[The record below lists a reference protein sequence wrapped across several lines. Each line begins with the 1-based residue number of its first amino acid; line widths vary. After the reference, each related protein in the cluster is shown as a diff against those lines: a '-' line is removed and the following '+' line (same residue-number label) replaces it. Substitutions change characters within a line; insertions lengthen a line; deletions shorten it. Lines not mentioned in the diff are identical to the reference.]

1 MLAGAD
7 VLGSYALVGV
17 GAALYSPAKYGW
29 MTQRVPAS
37 QLVRANGWIE
47 TSTVCAAMGGVAC
60 GGWWVS
66 NSFLASAADLFRP
79 YMGLISPSILSMGP
93 VVAVYALAL
102 VLTCWVPDVP
112 TQGSK
117 PGKWWPRSLEF
128 FRCDWLALWRDPP
141 ARISLCVT
149 TFFWGVG
156 ASMQIMVLS
165 WAQTGLGL
173 SLDQGAYLQGWA
185 GLGVMAGAWW
195 AGRYIQLASHHRVLG
210 CGLLLGLMLPVMV
223 WIDNWLWAL
232 PLTWVVGA
240 LSGLLVVPMNAML
253 QHRGG
258 QVLTAGR
265 SIAVQN
271 FNENLSILLF
281 LGIYAALTQA
291 GCSLSVL
298 LGIFA
303 SLMTLSTLGL
313 MWHQHTY
320 ASEPDPSRSDHL
332 P

>member
-1 MLAGAD
+1 
-7 VLGSYALVGV
+7 
-17 GAALYSPAKYGW
+17 
-29 MTQRVPAS
+29 
-37 QLVRANGWIE
+37 
-47 TSTVCAAMGGVAC
+47 
-60 GGWWVS
+60 
-66 NSFLASAADLFRP
+66 
-79 YMGLISPSILSMGP
+79 
-93 VVAVYALAL
+93 
-102 VLTCWVPDVP
+102 
-112 TQGSK
+112 
-117 PGKWWPRSLEF
+117 
-128 FRCDWLALWRDPP
+128 
-141 ARISLCVT
+141 
-149 TFFWGVG
+149 
-156 ASMQIMVLS
+156 MVLS